1 MIYCFDIDGTICSNT
16 DGEYEDA
23 KPFFEI
29 IERVNR
35 LFEEGNTIYFYTARG
50 ASTGKDWSEI
60 TKSHREVFNF
70 LRAAGVGVN
79 LHYIPVYR
87 QPYYERLGVNVGLC
101 PESERYYAE
110 AFSLPIYPSM
120 TQLQQD
126 MVLATLGEFLEQIP
140 EG

>member
-1 MIYCFDIDGTICSNT
+1 MQLYVI
-16 DGEYEDA
+16 
-23 KPFFEI
+23 
-29 IERVNR
+29 R
-35 LFEEGNTIYFYTARG
+35 L
-50 ASTGKDWSEI
+50 KLSEI

-87 QPYYERLGVNVGLC
+87 QPYYERLGFNVGLC